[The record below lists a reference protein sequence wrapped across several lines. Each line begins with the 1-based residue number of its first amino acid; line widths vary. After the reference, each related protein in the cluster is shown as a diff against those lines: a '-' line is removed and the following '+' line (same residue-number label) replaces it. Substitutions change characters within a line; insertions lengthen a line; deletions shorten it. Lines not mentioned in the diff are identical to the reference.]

1 MGPPPAHSLG
11 VGFLNP
17 MPSVWDC
24 FEPTVW
30 RLEWGKKISERRF
43 QFLCAPTVEKREKI
57 TLCKI
62 LNKLFIR
69 LLMFKS
75 VIFMPSIFSLY
86 PKSVVFLIIFTDNN
100 NFQYI

>member
-1 MGPPPAHSLG
+1 MAWVPHPLT
-11 VGFLNP
+11 L

-62 LNKLFIR
+62 SNKLFIYSKTR
-69 LLMFKS
+69 RRTN
-75 VIFMPSIFSLY
+75 ISL
-86 PKSVVFLIIFTDNN
+86 
-100 NFQYI
+100 